1 MTCKGSGKTRTRNMR
16 QRSRRL
22 GKEIDVSP
30 FNLSAFRENH
40 SQNETF
46 LSWSTGW
53 YSKRETTLKAKIL
66 THLNRYVGFSEFQ
79 LNKNNNRIKYW
90 CVPVWDSVP
99 YVPYVIRIVC
109 LPRRAHTSQIN
120 LFSLTK
126 SLTHHRRTRII
137 SHFYLLCDVVGVLTI
152 TLWVRQKCNV
162 TIIILITY
170 LFKCSHQNIGKYG
183 DKNIF
188 KALSYK

>member
-90 CVPVWDSVP
+90 CVPVWDSGLSP
-99 YVPYVIRIVC
+99 LCTIRNTHCMFTSTGTHFANQFIFFNQELDASSENTNNFTFLFTVRC
-109 LPRRAHTSQIN
+109 RRCAYDNVVST
-120 LFSLTK
+120 TK
-126 SLTHHRRTRII
+126 MQCNYNN
-137 SHFYLLCDVVGVLTI
+137 FDYLLI
-152 TLWVRQKCNV
+152 
-162 TIIILITY
+162 
-170 LFKCSHQNIGKYG
+170 
-183 DKNIF
+183 
-188 KALSYK
+188 